1 MPPVM
6 EPKNLSNIN
15 RYLLLTIGGLLIII
29 IALIGFKTNR
39 WSALIYPLFVSSLL
53 SAYYLKPEFKTSFL
67 GFSLILLL
75 SVLSILM
82 TIFVFILAMEAS
94 PEGTEWLA
102 WIFLCGLLAGCS
114 IWTVRNTI
122 SSWTERTF

>member
-1 MPPVM
+1 MSPVI

-15 RYLLLTIGGLLIII
+15 RYLLWAIGGLLVIT

-39 WSALIYPLFVSSLL
+39 WSALIYPLFVGSLL
-53 SAYYLKPEFKTSFL
+53 SAYYLKPEFKTSFS
-67 GFSLILLL
+67 GFILMLLL

-82 TIFVFILAMEAS
+82 TISVFIIVMEFS
-94 PEGTEWLA
+94 PEGKEWLA
-102 WIFLCGLLAGCS
+102 WIFLCGLLAGGS

-122 SSWTERTF
+122 NSWTERTF